1 MAGRVAD
8 QARSEALRLL
18 REITQFHGR
27 VYLRK
32 AKRDIPEFRCE
43 IDFVT
48 GAKTCLD
55 DIRRRGKWK
64 DGVND
69 ALYNQMV
76 PRR

>member
-1 MAGRVAD
+1 L
-8 QARSEALRLL
+8 S
-18 REITQFHGR
+18 
-27 VYLRK
+27 
-32 AKRDIPEFRCE
+32 P
-43 IDFVT
+43 

-76 PRR
+76 AAALALGVEPVEL